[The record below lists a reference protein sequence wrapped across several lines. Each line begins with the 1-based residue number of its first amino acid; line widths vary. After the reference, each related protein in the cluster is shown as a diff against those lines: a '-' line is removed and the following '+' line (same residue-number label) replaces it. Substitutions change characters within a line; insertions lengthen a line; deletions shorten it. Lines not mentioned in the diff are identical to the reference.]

1 MSVQLT
7 RMSVKTTRMS
17 VQITR
22 MIVQITRIIV
32 QIASRVPKSHPESQN
47 PRSQNHNG
55 NYTLR
60 VEITLER
67 VVTHLQVSYSHAY
80 LSKLLSACG
89 NRTLCV

>member
-1 MSVQLT
+1 VKFT

-17 VQITR
+17 VKITR

-32 QIASRVPKSHPESQN
+32 QITSRVPKSHPESQN
-47 PRSQNHNG
+47 PRSQNHNACG

-67 VVTHLQVSYSHAY
+67 VVTHLQVSNSHAY
-80 LSKLLSACG
+80 VSKLLS
-89 NRTLCV
+89 CV